1 MDRTTRR
8 GARRS
13 MPQRI
18 ALQFGVL
25 LVMFGFQIN
34 VLAIGVPVVYTAF
47 YAALLGCFLVALGGR
62 IQRPALVLL
71 IGAMF
76 VTTLLGNPLKG
87 LGLGVGAY
95 IGHLAATKYEADYR
109 RVMVWLLAVNAV
121 IVVIQILGVWPAVY
135 QFANYSSEGR
145 QINLL
150 VEPFAFGT
158 FLPQLR
164 PAGMFPAMTYVSAW
178 SVLLYSTVVAAPG
191 HEGRVTPLLAGVFMA
206 SLGSSVGLM
215 LALGSVLL
223 MFSRPGLR
231 FFVCGYLI
239 AAVLYATYLPEQFAY
254 NFNAEDLR
262 ISFQSRLDPSSDS
275 VESIL
280 RNDVAGAVVL
290 CVAGAGFLVFTTAR
304 VRSLAALAPPGVAL
318 ALPFLVH
325 DISLT
330 LFYWFLIGAVTA
342 PVLRRGRLRVFVAN
356 AKRREENRT
365 RSSLLAWWPLRHRKT
380 GVRSVFRRSPP
391 QGPEHGGPASVQV
404 SLDVDRLRQT

>member
-1 MDRTTRR
+1 MDRATRR

-34 VLAIGVPVVYTAF
+34 VLAVGLPAAYTVF
-47 YAALLGCFLVALGGR
+47 YAALLACFLVALGGR
-62 IQRPALVLL
+62 IKPPALVLL
-71 IGAMF
+71 IGATF

-95 IGHLAATKYEADYR
+95 LGHLAVTKYEADYR

-121 IVVIQILGVWPAVY
+121 IVAVQILGVWPAVY
-135 QFANYSSEGR
+135 QFANYSSDGR

-150 VEPFAFGT
+150 VEPLAFGT
-158 FLPQLR
+158 YLPQLR

-178 SVLLYSTVVAAPG
+178 CVLLYSTVVAAPG

-223 MFSRPGLR
+223 MFSRPALR

-239 AAVLYATYLPEQFAY
+239 AAVLYATYLPQQFAY
-254 NFNAEDLR
+254 NFNPEELR
-262 ISFQSRLDPSSDS
+262 VSFQARLDPSADS
-275 VESIL
+275 VESVL
-280 RNDVAGAVVL
+280 RNNLAAAVVL
-290 CVAGAGFLVFTTAR
+290 CTAGAGFLVFTTAR
-304 VRSLAALAPPGVAL
+304 SGSLAALAPPGVAL
-318 ALPFLVH
+318 ALPILVH

-342 PVLRRGRLRVFVAN
+342 PVLSRAGLRLLLAT
-356 AKRREENRT
+356 AKRGQKKKP
-365 RSSLLAWWPLRHRKT
+365 RSSLLAWWPLRHRKPP
-380 GVRSVFRRSPP
+380 VRSASRHSPP
-391 QGPEHGGPASVQV
+391 QGPERGGPAAVQ
-404 SLDVDRLRQT
+404 T